1 MSAEGTYPA
10 NVPHTLQTVRA
21 AAQAELDRAGR
32 AWRAKQD
39 LPVQPTVPAP
49 SQSRST
55 CPSSRA
61 SLGLVGCSGRTA
73 LRRTTRTER
82 WCAAL

>member
-10 NVPHTLQTVRA
+10 NVPRTLQTVRA

-32 AWRAKQD
+32 AWRAKQA

-61 SLGLVGCSGRTA
+61 SLALVGCSGRPA
-73 LRRTTRTER
+73 LRRPTRTTR
-82 WCAAL
+82 